1 MYLSNFCTQ
10 RLVQQERQCYTKT
23 AFYTSFQ
30 LLHDGNFYTQNLLT
44 PVAFLHQ
51 KTCTTREAHL
61 HQRVSQLE
69 VFLHQTPATILTPI
83 GGVCWERRETFSPA
97 YKFPNCKYSKASW
110 IYLLK
115 KKQCNIFWTTRSVFV
130 FWSQQ
135 QKRTVF
141 CKNAPHKPRKYR
153 EIQAFQLVAKK
164 KSQYYSISSKKKVA
178 KHVVLKRSLS
188 FAHFRAVRTFPEFDK
203 IPLFPEGWMSPKAT
217 GLRQNTSLAGL
228 IGIEWCWDRRSYWF
242 WNFLEKDHAS
252 VTPPETNIAPEN
264 GWLEYDRFLLG
275 RPIFRCYVSFREGK
289 PLFSSPP
296 FVCGGSLD
304 QVTVTVTVTNAGDL
318 GGGGSG
324 DACQMGTTFGGLAG
338 RLIILNLAFPI
349 VPKQKTYSY
358 IYYIYIYIFKYIYI
372 YHIE

>member
-1 MYLSNFCTQ
+1 MVVF
-10 RLVQQERQCYTKT
+10 K
-23 AFYTSFQ
+23 Q
-30 LLHDGNFYTQNLLT
+30 LLH
-44 PVAFLHQ
+44 P
-51 KTCTTREAHL
+51 KTCTTRKAVL
-61 HQRVSQLE
+61 HQNSFLHQFPAFTRWKLLHAKPFDTSGIFTSENLHYTRGT
-69 VFLHQTPATILTPI
+69 FASKGFSAGGILHQTPATILTPI

-203 IPLFPEGWMSPKAT
+203 IPLFPEGWMS
-217 GLRQNTSLAGL
+217 L
-228 IGIEWCWDRRSYWF
+228 
-242 WNFLEKDHAS
+242 
-252 VTPPETNIAPEN
+252 
-264 GWLEYDRFLLG
+264 
-275 RPIFRCYVSFREGK
+275 K
-289 PLFSSPP
+289 PQG
-296 FVCGGSLD
+296 FVRTRHWPD
-304 QVTVTVTVTNAGDL
+304 
-318 GGGGSG
+318 
-324 DACQMGTTFGGLAG
+324 
-338 RLIILNLAFPI
+338 
-349 VPKQKTYSY
+349 
-358 IYYIYIYIFKYIYI
+358 
-372 YHIE
+372 

>member
-1 MYLSNFCTQ
+1 M
-10 RLVQQERQCYTKT
+10 
-23 AFYTSFQ
+23 
-30 LLHDGNFYTQNLLT
+30 
-44 PVAFLHQ
+44 
-51 KTCTTREAHL
+51 
-61 HQRVSQLE
+61 
-69 VFLHQTPATILTPI
+69 
-83 GGVCWERRETFSPA
+83 
-97 YKFPNCKYSKASW
+97 
-110 IYLLK
+110 
-115 KKQCNIFWTTRSVFV
+115 
-130 FWSQQ
+130 
-135 QKRTVF
+135 
-141 CKNAPHKPRKYR
+141 
-153 EIQAFQLVAKK
+153 
-164 KSQYYSISSKKKVA
+164 
-178 KHVVLKRSLS
+178 
-188 FAHFRAVRTFPEFDK
+188 
-203 IPLFPEGWMSPKAT
+203 
-217 GLRQNTSLAGL
+217 
-228 IGIEWCWDRRSYWF
+228 
-242 WNFLEKDHAS
+242 EKDHAS

-358 IYYIYIYIFKYIYI
+358 IYYIYIYLNIYIYI

>member
-1 MYLSNFCTQ
+1 METFTRKTFWHQWHFYIRKLALHERHICIKGFLSWRYFCT
-10 RLVQQERQCYTKT
+10 RRPQQ
-23 AFYTSFQ
+23 
-30 LLHDGNFYTQNLLT
+30 
-44 PVAFLHQ
+44 FLHQ
-51 KTCTTREAHL
+51 L
-61 HQRVSQLE
+61 
-69 VFLHQTPATILTPI
+69 
-83 GGVCWERRETFSPA
+83 GVYAGSGVKPSVPQ

-228 IGIEWCWDRRSYWF
+228 IGLEWCWDRRSYWF

-358 IYYIYIYIFKYIYI
+358 IYYIYIFKYISYR
-372 YHIE
+372 IEK